1 MPANS
6 NAISPDEQER
16 IEALYLSGLTLKEVG
31 QIVGRAE
38 NTISERIPASMKRS
52 RRKTIDC
59 LPDDEGTFEDWQQ
72 ACKDM
77 DKAFR
82 QRVVAVHGGAA

>member
-1 MPANS
+1 M
-6 NAISPDEQER
+6 IRVVIESPYAGDVEKNHR
-16 IEALYLSGLTLKEVG
+16 YL
-31 QIVGRAE
+31 R
-38 NTISERIPASMKRS
+38 ASMKRS

-77 DKAFR
+77 DKAFVE
-82 QRVVAVHGGAA
+82 RVVAVHGGAA